1 MSRVADLS
9 PASLSNARSQFLAAC
24 FSGWTLHPTRP
35 SLPAWPGDPI
45 GTLPHSIEHLDS
57 KQLQRQDT
65 QIRPSW
71 WAFAMPQPDPSAVNM
86 LRLFTPSCSKCG
98 ASTSLAGIEPAPE
111 PDHDLHTYLCVACGQ
126 AEVVKTK
133 FR

>member
-1 MSRVADLS
+1 MR
-9 PASLSNARSQFLAAC
+9 LAAI
-24 FSGWTLHPTRP
+24 GA
-35 SLPAWPGDPI
+35 LPMA
-45 GTLPHSIEHLDS
+45 IEHLDS
-57 KQLQRQDT
+57 KQVQRQDT